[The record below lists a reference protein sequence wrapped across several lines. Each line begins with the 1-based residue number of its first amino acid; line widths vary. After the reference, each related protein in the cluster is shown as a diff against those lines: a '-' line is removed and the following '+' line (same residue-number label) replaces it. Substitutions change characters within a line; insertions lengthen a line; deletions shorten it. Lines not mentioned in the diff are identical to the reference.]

1 MVARLDYRKTLPLPQ
16 EDIKDWP
23 VEIMIPAAPS
33 QSDRVL
39 QLGFRFT
46 TREWHSGN
54 AWSWDWLYINMNKP
68 WSSAR
73 LPWYEDWDY
82 NEYYS
87 YLPID
92 ENRHLADIWEY
103 QWLPSLNFQV
113 LYDWSSSWAEI
124 ANSELVTRYDFVRYM
139 WWANDP
145 AMDVISMIAWNE
157 QIYMIGNMNWNG
169 YIIPCDL
176 TWGRW
181 TPYIAYGCEF
191 KWATNIDYLLYLV
204 WEDRWVSQLWV
215 YNWQELVSILWWNE
229 EKDTKNLIDNTE
241 QYRFDW
247 NILEYRWDL
256 VLSTLDNRIFA
267 YWQTFWGK
275 WGVFIHELPWDIT
288 GLKTDWGDLMVEYT
302 ENSQKYRTTI
312 LDDTPIKNYNT
323 EWVATYP
330 IVTWNHLLEKEES
343 DLYCSFIL
351 PSADTSLE
359 FRWMANHYHFW
370 TFTSTDDYT
379 FSTTASYKMKWCTWD
394 YELKFIEKNGD
405 QYTFRLEWD
414 LPVQTTN
421 DMKITDTEGTEL
433 ITYSDFN
440 HFRKIWDIT
449 TDRYLEWEFRFHN
462 LNNKLE
468 LPKSH
473 SLQIM
478 VKGNGTAQHTPELFA
493 LDLVANQR
501 DRW

>member
-1 MVARLDYRKTLPLPQ
+1 MNWWAENRHMMKQADGTL
-16 EDIKDWP
+16 
-23 VEIMIPAAPS
+23 S
-33 QSDRVL
+33 
-39 QLGFRFT
+39 
-46 TREWHSGN
+46 
-54 AWSWDWLYINMNKP
+54 
-68 WSSAR
+68 
-73 LPWYEDWDY
+73 DWDSNY
-82 NEYYS
+82 YYS
-87 YLPID
+87 YLPLR
-92 ENRHLADIWEY
+92 ER
-103 QWLPSLNFQV
+103 SLVEVWSYAYSNTYWMKWVTFQP
-113 LYDWSSSWAEI
+113 LYKWTSSWVNTGYTDKAI
-124 ANSELVTRYDFVRYM
+124 VYDFVQDM
-139 WWANDP
+139 GWENDP
-145 AMDVISMIAWNE
+145 WMDIVWKMIWNE
-157 QIYMIGNMNWNG
+157 QVYMVGNMDSDW

-204 WEDRWVSQLWV
+204 WEDRWVSTLWV
-215 YNWQELVSILWWNE
+215 FNNQELVPILWWNE
-229 EKDTKNLIDNTE
+229 EKNTINLIDNTE

-370 TFTSTDDYT
+370 TFTSSDDYT
-379 FSTTASYKMKWCTWD
+379 FSPTASYKMKWCTWD
-394 YELKFIEKNGD
+394 YELKFIEKNGN

-414 LPVQTTN
+414 LPVQTTGEKQIVDSEN
-421 DMKITDTEGTEL
+421 TVVIN
-433 ITYSDFN
+433 YSDFN
-440 HFRKIWDIT
+440 HFRKIWEIT
-449 TDRYLEWEFRFHN
+449 TTEYQEWEFRFHN

-478 VKGNGTAQHTPELFA
+478 VKGKGTEDYTPELFS

-501 DRW
+501 ERW